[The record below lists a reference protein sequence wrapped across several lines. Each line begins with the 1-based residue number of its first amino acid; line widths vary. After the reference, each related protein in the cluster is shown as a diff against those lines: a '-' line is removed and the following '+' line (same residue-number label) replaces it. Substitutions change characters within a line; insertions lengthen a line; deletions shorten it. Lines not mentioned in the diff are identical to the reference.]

1 MSKNSYA
8 VFGLGSF
15 GSKLALELSAAGHAV
30 LVCDVNQN
38 KVDDFCTKVAEAVVC
53 DVANPDAVRELNV
66 SKFDA
71 VILGMS
77 SFFEKQ
83 VLALTLLKQE
93 GAKRVLAKATSD
105 IQERILYRLGA
116 DEVIQPEKDVAA
128 RLARRLALA
137 NISDMFEFKGS
148 AIAEVLVPSELA
160 GRTLREL
167 DLRNRHRV
175 TVLLMRKPES
185 AEETL
190 PGPDVKLEKGDAL
203 TVFGSREDI
212 VTLFQKES

>member
-38 KVDDFCTKVAEAVVC
+38 KVDDFCAKVAEAVVC

-167 DLRNRHRV
+167 DLRNRYRV